1 MHEPDNEQKDNK
13 TKFNDPQT
21 QQPTNKNKH
30 QQRNKCKGITSKRIK
45 RANREQPGLNR
56 WPLDLQSNALPL
68 SYAPPCNWVV
78 ILSKPCHAKRLPPC
92 FHLSTPWPLRD
103 NATIY
108 RISIRSLLLL
118 SRKHLER
125 RLTVYAQSDWL
136 DWTTRSKIRA
146 RPIWDLNQSLAL
158 RLRARKNRQSET
170 YSNSERYLQRIE
182 GDSIRPI
189 RLAWLNKKEQNT
201 SAPDMGLESM
211 RLKLKGK
218 CSTDWANR
226 FHYSCI

>member
-103 NATIY
+103 NATMGY
-108 RISIRSLLLL
+108 QSEAYCFSAGSISNEGWQCTPNQTGLIEQQGA
-118 SRKHLER
+118 KYE
-125 RLTVYAQSDWL
+125 
-136 DWTTRSKIRA
+136 RA
-146 RPIWDLNQSLAL
+146 RYGTWTNHWPSD
-158 RLRARKNRQSET
+158 
-170 YSNSERYLQRIE
+170 
-182 GDSIRPI
+182 
-189 RLAWLNKKEQNT
+189 
-201 SAPDMGLESM
+201 
-211 RLKLKGK
+211 
-218 CSTDWANR
+218 
-226 FHYSCI
+226 